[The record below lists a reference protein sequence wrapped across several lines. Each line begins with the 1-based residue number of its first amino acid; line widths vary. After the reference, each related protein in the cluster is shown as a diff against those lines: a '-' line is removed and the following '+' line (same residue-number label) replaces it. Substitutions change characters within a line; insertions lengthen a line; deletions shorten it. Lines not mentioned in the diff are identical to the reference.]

1 MPNRRKSIEN
11 TITIIDQGNHKSIY
25 NTFKITLGHVLPNS
39 TYRCQSL
46 PDEILRKDTQT
57 SDAQAALLGYFILVV
72 SNLLARSISTKIVHA
87 SFDQFAPAVNEK
99 LLTVLID
106 TLVIIA
112 RDQVSGNTWG
122 ASVTCKL
129 IKLCSHRYF

>member
-1 MPNRRKSIEN
+1 MI
-11 TITIIDQGNHKSIY
+11 
-25 NTFKITLGHVLPNS
+25 
-39 TYRCQSL
+39 
-46 PDEILRKDTQT
+46 
-57 SDAQAALLGYFILVV
+57 

-122 ASVTCKL
+122 ASVTVSCLLDGKL
-129 IKLCSHRYF
+129 IKLCSRRNF